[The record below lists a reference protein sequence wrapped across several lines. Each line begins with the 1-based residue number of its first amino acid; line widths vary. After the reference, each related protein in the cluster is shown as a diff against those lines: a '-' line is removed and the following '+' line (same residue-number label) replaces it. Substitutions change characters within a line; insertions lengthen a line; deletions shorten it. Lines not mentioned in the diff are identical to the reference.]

1 MTLPTAPA
9 RTPAQRIKR
18 LATIAFPL
26 LVMTLALHGLAGAFD
41 QHGYPAVRHAF
52 HELDR
57 SQILLAVV
65 LGLASYACLVGFD
78 AIGLRRSGVVLP
90 ATRVGITA
98 FLAHALGQTVGF
110 AALTG
115 GAVRLRGYRSAG
127 LTVAQIGQVVLMSTL
142 GFVFGAWVLLGAA
155 LCLEPSAAAPV
166 LPLAHASL
174 RAAGALLLLAYA
186 LTLALLGRQ
195 GRAFAIAGH
204 ALWLPDRRTVV
215 KVTALSVVEL
225 VLAAAA
231 LYVLLPDATATG
243 LPGFVGL
250 YLVAVLA
257 GLVSTVPA
265 GMGVFEWSLLRLLP
279 HTAPGALLAAA
290 LVYRITY
297 YVLPLLLATMLALAP
312 ALRRPLRAGA
322 GGARAGWKAVRPW
335 LPTIIALAVFSVG
348 AALLIDGTLPATHR
362 RLPSA
367 SLPLLETSHLL
378 GSLAGVAMLLIGQ
391 GLARRSHAAWML
403 ALAVCLAAP
412 LPIWLRGG
420 PTVIVLAMLLV
431 AMALWSA
438 RREFYREGA
447 LLDQAWS
454 WPWIRNLG
462 LVLVAVVWLL
472 FFVYSHVEYQHE
484 LWWQFALSGNAP
496 RALRAL
502 LVAALALAIFGIAR
516 LLRSARSP
524 LAVVDD
530 TTLRALAPV
539 LAAAHDTQACL
550 LLTADKAVLR
560 DPQGLGFV
568 MMQRHG
574 GSLIA
579 MGDPV
584 GPPEVARGL
593 IWRFREE
600 ADRLGLRPVFYQVGE
615 AFWQTYLDLGLG
627 LVKLGEEAI
636 VPLQDFAL
644 EGRERAD
651 LRQAW
656 NRGRRAGLSFRVAPA
671 AEVPALLPAL
681 AAISSAWLE
690 DKAGEEKG
698 FSLGSFDAAYLARC
712 PVALVQAQDRIVAF
726 ANLWHAPAG
735 RELSVDLMRHLPDA
749 PKGTMD
755 FLFIE
760 LFLWGRARGD
770 TRFSLG
776 MAPLSGLAE
785 HRLAGRWNRV
795 AGLVARHGERFYGFS
810 GLRRFKAKFAPQ
822 WRSRYLA
829 APGGVHLAAAL
840 LDATRLISLE
850 PPGRDAAEEQ

>member
-1 MTLPTAPA
+1 MTDSAPPASPA
-9 RTPAQRIKR
+9 RQRLKR
-18 LATIAFPL
+18 GLSVLLPL
-26 LVMTLALHGLAGAFD
+26 LVLALALHGLAGAFD
-41 QHGYPAVRHAF
+41 VHGYRAVRQAF
-52 HELDR
+52 HALGDG
-57 SQILLAVV
+57 QLVLAVLLA
-65 LGLASYACLVGFD
+65 LASYACLVGFD
-78 AIGLRRSGVVLP
+78 AIGLRRSGIRVHP
-90 ATRVGITA
+90 ARVGITA

-127 LTVAQIGQVVLMSTL
+127 LDVAQIGQVVLMSTL
-142 GFVFGAWVLLGAA
+142 GFVVGAWVLLGAA
-155 LCLEPSAAAPV
+155 LWLEPGTAALA
-166 LPLAHASL
+166 LPLRTGVL
-174 RAAGALLLLAYA
+174 QGAGAALLLGYGVAM
-186 LTLALLGRQ
+186 LLVGRS
-195 GRAFAIAGH
+195 GRSFAVFGH
-204 ALWLPDRRTVV
+204 ALWVPDRRTMLA
-215 KVTALSVVEL
+215 VTALSVVEL

-231 LYVLLPDATATG
+231 LYVLLPDSTPTG
-243 LPGFVGL
+243 LPGFVGM
-250 YLVAVLA
+250 YLVAVIA

-265 GMGVFEWSLLRLLP
+265 GLGVFEWSLLRLLP
-279 HTAPGALLAAA
+279 QVPPGAVLAAA

-297 YVLPLLLATMLALAP
+297 YVLPLLLATLLATAP
-312 ALRRPLRAGA
+312 ALRRPLKAGA
-322 GGARAGWKAVRPW
+322 GATRAGWKALRPW
-335 LPTIIALAVFSVG
+335 LPHIVALAVFGVG
-348 AALLIDGTLPATHR
+348 AALIVDGTLPAPHR
-362 RLPSA
+362 HLHTA

-378 GSLAGVAMLLIGQ
+378 ASLAGVVLLLIGQ
-391 GLARRSHAAWML
+391 GLSRRSHSAWAL
-403 ALAVCLAAP
+403 ALVICIAAP
-412 LPIWLRGG
+412 LPIWLRSGQ
-420 PTVIVLAMLLV
+420 ILIALAALLV
-431 AMALWSA
+431 AIALWTA

-454 WPWIRNLG
+454 WPWLRNLG

-472 FFVYSHVEYQHE
+472 FFVYSHVEYQKE

-502 LVAALALAIFGIAR
+502 LVVALAVAVFGIAR
-516 LLRSARSP
+516 LLHSTRGP
-524 LAVVDD
+524 LPVADAA
-530 TTLRALAPV
+530 TLDALMPV

-550 LLTADKAVLR
+550 VLTADKAVLR
-560 DPQGLGFV
+560 DDAGRGFV

-584 GPPEVARGL
+584 GPADVARTL

-615 AFWQTYLDLGLG
+615 AYWQTYLDLGLG
-627 LVKLGEEAI
+627 LVKLGEEAM
-636 VPLQDFAL
+636 VPLQDFSL

-656 NRGRRAGLSFRVAPA
+656 NRGKRSGLTFRVAPPA
-671 AEVPALLPAL
+671 DVPALIPRL

-698 FSLGSFDAAYLARC
+698 FSLGSFDPTYLARFA
-712 PVALVQAQDRIVAF
+712 VALVEAEGRIVAF

-760 LFLWGRARGD
+760 LFLWGRAQGD

-785 HRLAGRWNRV
+785 HRLAGRWSRV
-795 AGLVARHGERFYGFS
+795 ASLLARHGERFYGFS
-810 GLRRFKAKFAPQ
+810 GLRRFKSKFAPQ
-822 WRSRYLA
+822 WRPRYLA
-829 APGGVHLAAAL
+829 APGGVQLPAAL
-840 LDATRLISLE
+840 LDATRLISME
-850 PPGRDAAEEQ
+850 PRR